1 MNLQFTKK
9 ISLPLLLSLLC
20 YLHLSAQ
27 QVIFYED
34 FSTCNGSGGNGESW
48 GKGRAKKTAELD
60 SAKWESHENLY
71 QGNKCLRLGSITYPS
86 ACIITKGLN

>member
-48 GKGRAKKTAELD
+48 GKGGTKKTAGLE
-60 SAKWESHENLY
+60 STKWEHNISFSKHNH
-71 QGNKCLRLGSITYPS
+71 KRL
-86 ACIITKGLN
+86 KL